1 MQEGGAV
8 LQLDQAI
15 IVNGGFRL
23 AVDLEIAPGRK
34 VAVMGPSGAGK
45 STLVNGI
52 AGFHEVPEGRVLWQ
66 GEDITDLPPG
76 KRPVAMLFQ
85 DGNLF
90 PHLTIRQ
97 NAGLG
102 LRPDLK
108 LNDAD
113 WAQVDQALAR
123 VGLADLGERR
133 PAELSGGQQ
142 SRAALAR
149 VLVQAKPVLI
159 LDEPFS
165 ALGPALKVEM
175 LDLVAE
181 LTAESGATVLMVT
194 HDPDDAARLAEEIVL
209 VADEKAHPPEDA
221 QAMLENPPPAL
232 RAYLGEG

>member
-1 MQEGGAV
+1 MV
-8 LQLDQAI
+8 LQLDQVI

-23 AVDLEIAPGRK
+23 AADLQIKPDGR

-52 AGFHEVPEGRVLWQ
+52 AGFHDVPEGRVLWQ
-66 GEDITDLPPG
+66 GDDITDLPPG

-108 LNDAD
+108 LSDQD
-113 WAQVDQALAR
+113 WANVDQALAR
-123 VGLADLGERR
+123 VGLADLGARR

-165 ALGPALKVEM
+165 ALGPALKVDM

-194 HDPDDAARLAEEIVL
+194 HDPEDAARLADQIVL
-209 VADEKAHPPEDA
+209 VANGVAHPPEGA
-221 QAMLENPPPAL
+221 QAMLADPPPAL
-232 RAYLGEG
+232 KAYLGEG